1 MTKVKLISCLSV
13 FALSLSMLV
22 MGVLALATQT
32 ITLTGEVGFNI
43 ADKSVYVKDA
53 RISDETITGFM
64 PGYINDGLIL
74 SDATISGSSFEI
86 SLDVINT
93 TTNNFDLVI
102 ESSQSGV
109 SVTTEAYIPANST
122 ALTEITSSTP
132 ITETI
137 VLTVTNS
144 TSSPVDLTNIL
155 IKIEE
160 RTSISI
166 NAIASQTEYGNVSGN
181 GEYDIGDIVTLT
193 ATESETGRFVE
204 WRADSTTGN
213 VVSSEETYEFEL
225 TASSP
230 TTYYAIFEEYTAT
243 ISVLTNNSGYGTVS
257 GGGTYAVGD
266 TVTLRASE
274 TSTGDFVNWRRY
286 SSSGTSLSTSS
297 TYTFTFTKD
306 SPTTIYGYFQRYSVG
321 VFAYSNN
328 SDYGTVS
335 GSGKI
340 HYAGNTV
347 TLTATPTS
355 TGRFVEW
362 RSGSTSGTVVS
373 TSPTYTFTLRKTS
386 PTRYYAIFEENYTIL
401 EGFTFNNL
409 TSSTGELVSY
419 TGTASSVE
427 IPSSYSTKVIDGET
441 VFIEGDTYTVV
452 GIADGNS
459 NATGAFYPA
468 RLTLRSVSIP
478 DTVTS
483 IGDYAFYGCSNL
495 TTYNNPT
502 RLNRIG
508 EAAFMSCI
516 NLTTITIPSSVTSLG
531 ELAFANCQ
539 RITNINFNAQVP
551 DYTSSQVSP
560 FFNVGAT
567 TRDVSL
573 TIGSNVN
580 RIPSYFMNAE
590 SPNTARTYI
599 TEIVL
604 SEGVEEIG
612 FQAFR
617 ACNYMTS
624 INIPLTMK
632 RIERGAFV
640 NNSNSLQVEF
650 ANTAGWYYTS
660 STTATTGGTL
670 ISASGLANP
679 DVAADYLQVDYNNY
693 YWNFN
698 PQAIEDFTFNNLTLT
713 TGELVSYTG
722 SDAKVEIPGTYS
734 TAIINGE
741 TVFVEGDT
749 YTVTAIADGDMS
761 PTSGIT
767 SAFYNNRTVTSVVI
781 PDTVTRI
788 GDYAFSNCNNLE
800 SVTMPDDLEE
810 IGFRAFNACES
821 LAGITFAN
829 SLQSIESYAF
839 YGCTS
844 LTTLTMPASLNT
856 IGAHAFDG
864 CTGLK
869 KVTFEETSGWKAGTA
884 SLSANILNQLAYA
897 YLTRNYVD
905 VEWTRS

>member
-32 ITLTGEVGFNI
+32 ITLTGEVGFNVS
-43 ADKSVYVKDA
+43 DKSVYVKDA

-86 SLDVINT
+86 TLDVINT
-93 TTNNFDLVI
+93 TTKNFDIVI
-102 ESSQSGV
+102 ETSQSGV
-109 SVTTEAYIPANST
+109 SVSTESYIPANS
-122 ALTEITSSTP
+122 AELTEITSSTP

-441 VFIEGDTYTVV
+441 VFIEGDDYTVTA
-452 GIADGNS
+452 IADGTFTAS
-459 NATGAFYPA
+459 DSGAFYSA
-468 RLTLRSVSIP
+468 RDTLRSVSIP
-478 DTVTS
+478 NTVTKIGARAFNYCTSLAEITIPNSVTS
-483 IGDYAFYGCSNL
+483 IGHDAFYSCTSL
-495 TTYNNPT
+495 AEITVPT
-502 RLNRIG
+502 SVTSIG
-508 EAAFMSCI
+508 EAAFFNCTSLNSVTFAGNSQLTVI
-516 NLTTITIPSSVTSLG
+516 NANAFGGCSSLTSITIPEGVTSIGFGAFAFCERLTTITIPSSVT
-531 ELAFANCQ
+531 A
-539 RITNINFNAQVP
+539 
-551 DYTSSQVSP
+551 
-560 FFNVGAT
+560 
-567 TRDVSL
+567 
-573 TIGSNVN
+573 
-580 RIPSYFMNAE
+580 
-590 SPNTARTYI
+590 
-599 TEIVL
+599 IV
-604 SEGVEEIG
+604 
-612 FQAFR
+612 
-617 ACNYMTS
+617 
-624 INIPLTMK
+624 
-632 RIERGAFV
+632 RGAF
-640 NNSNSLQVEF
+640 SDCYSLTSITIPEGVTSISLEAF
-650 ANTAGWYYTS
+650 DNCTSLTSVTFENRYGWSAGTTS
-660 STTATTGGTL
+660 
-670 ISASGLANP
+670 ISASSLSNKST
-679 DVAADYLQVDYNNY
+679 AATY
-693 YWNFN
+693 
-698 PQAIEDFTFNNLTLT
+698 LT
-713 TGELVSYTG
+713 TTYVSRNWTWTPQVLTGFEFEGNALTAYTG
-722 SDAKVEIPGTYS
+722 SDSTVSIPTSYS
-734 TAIINGE
+734 IYNGE
-741 TVFVEGDT
+741 FIQGDT
-749 YTVTAIADGDMS
+749 YTVTAIADGDVS

-767 SAFYNNRTVTSVVI
+767 SAFYNNRTITSVVI

-788 GDYAFSNCNNLE
+788 GDYAFSNCSNLE